1 MKHVHL
7 GEDKHEL
14 KQTNVSPFLFMK
26 IQQKVMASYFFKNQQ
41 QEKKKYKTTTT
52 TVQYLNTRKIQ

>member
-26 IQQKVMASYFFKNQQ
+26 IQQKVMASSYHII
-41 QEKKKYKTTTT
+41 QESTTGEEE
-52 TVQYLNTRKIQ
+52 I